1 MLMTTHDKTLAE
13 MRLQAGINAYND
25 GKLEAAAEAFI
36 EAEKQ
41 FREMGDLKRAGDCRS
56 MLADVQRES
65 NLIEQAIT
73 SYQRAMRLYRE
84 AERPLNEAHAALSIG
99 HLQRQLTHLD
109 KAHDAY
115 KTAEQLYST

>member
-1 MLMTTHDKTLAE
+1 MATQDHVLAE
-13 MRLQAGINAYND
+13 KRLQEGIAAYND
-25 GKLEAAAEAFI
+25 GKMEIAAEALI
-36 EAEKQ
+36 EAEKL

-109 KAHDAY
+109 KTHDSNKKA
-115 KTAEQLYST
+115 AQL